1 MPNCLMSCLLHFFK
15 LKLQVLT
22 LRAGEMTTGRRSSPV
37 PQLSCVG
44 GSGSGRGWEP
54 AVVQCYNRGWD
65 GREVQWE
72 CNSDMEGTVR
82 FGKVEVVC
90 EGYDYAEDDFIL
102 AGSCGLEYTLE
113 LTKEGKQSRGGGW
126 SSGQSNNYNS
136 YGSNSHNYNKTSS
149 DWSGLGDLI
158 VLAVIC
164 IMIYAFYKTCIDSP
178 SMEDTQYSGTNT
190 GDYPSGGGSPGAGGW
205 ADPNRG
211 YGENVHGFGNNQG
224 GADCGG
230 GARRRGTGAA
240 GAGGGFWTGAATGS
254 KKKYYDKK
262 KRKII
267 LLTKLKVILLYQV
280 VFWATCLATEIL
292 DIIEAT
298 EATTEA
304 GAEEATVEAS
314 PGREDPGPGDP
325 GPHLPPRGPGLLQ
338 DSEAPGED
346 ENYTIVDIKCVCV

>member
-1 MPNCLMSCLLHFFK
+1 MKALLLLLIAPLLVAGWGWDQKHEK
-15 LKLQVLT
+15 VRLREVQVLT

-113 LTKEGKQSRGGGW
+113 LTKEGKQSGGGGW

-136 YGSNSHNYNKTSS
+136 YGSNSHNYNKTRS

-178 SMEDTQYSGTNT
+178 SMEDTQYSSTST

-240 GAGGGFWTGAATGS
+240 GAGGGFWTGAATG
-254 KKKYYDKK
+254 
-262 KRKII
+262 
-267 LLTKLKVILLYQV
+267 
-280 VFWATCLATEIL
+280 
-292 DIIEAT
+292 
-298 EATTEA
+298 
-304 GAEEATVEAS
+304 
-314 PGREDPGPGDP
+314 
-325 GPHLPPRGPGLLQ
+325 GLLGYMFGNRNTGYNRGYGGYNRGWGGGGY
-338 DSEAPGED
+338 SRGFTGTGGSWSGGSGAASTSSG
-346 ENYTIVDIKCVCV
+346 TRTASGFGGTRRR

>member
-113 LTKEGKQSRGGGW
+113 LTKEGKQSGGGGW

-136 YGSNSHNYNKTSS
+136 YGSNSHNYNKISS

-178 SMEDTQYSGTNT
+178 SMEDTQYSSTST

-262 KRKII
+262 EKKNN
-267 LLTKLKVILLYQV
+267 
-280 VFWATCLATEIL
+280 L
-292 DIIEAT
+292 DDQTNYFIRW
-298 EATTEA
+298 
-304 GAEEATVEAS
+304 S
-314 PGREDPGPGDP
+314 S
-325 GPHLPPRGPGLLQ
+325 GLHVWQ
-338 DSEAPGED
+338 QK
-346 ENYTIVDIKCVCV
+346 YWI